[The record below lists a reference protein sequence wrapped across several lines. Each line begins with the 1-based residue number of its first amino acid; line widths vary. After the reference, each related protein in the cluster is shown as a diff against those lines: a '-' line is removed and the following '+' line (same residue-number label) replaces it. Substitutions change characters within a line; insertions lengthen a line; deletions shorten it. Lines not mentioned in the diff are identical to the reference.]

1 METSCVH
8 DVPLTHS
15 AANPMLDHVDFQT
28 PPPARSATVTDDIS
42 PGQKPDLREV
52 LRVRGGM
59 EALPGG

>member
-1 METSCVH
+1 
-8 DVPLTHS
+8 
-15 AANPMLDHVDFQT
+15 MLDHVDFQT